1 MTNKINILVTS
12 VGSELAFSIIKALK
26 SSKLKYRLFGCDI
39 CPEVVGTHWCD
50 HFEQIPAVTEHSKYL
65 DALVSLV
72 SKKKIDIL
80 IPTFDLEFSVLA
92 SEKNRFEN
100 ELGCHILVNNAEEIE
115 TFNDKWLSHKWFRS
129 NGIPT
134 PETALPEDPTDTF
147 TFPCMIKPRHGG
159 GSRFI
164 FKAQTKEELNKFIP
178 VVPDPIIQKYIAP
191 TGGEF
196 TAGTFRKMSGETHL
210 IIMRRTLKFG
220 MTNTAETVKDVK
232 LESFCREVIQ
242 NTRLIGSNNI
252 QFVVGSDGPM
262 VHEINPRFSG
272 TTGIRAN
279 FGFNDVEMWIN
290 EALGKKGTTTPSIKQ
305 GKVLR
310 FMEELY
316 VF

>member
-1 MTNKINILVTS
+1 MENKINILVTG

-26 SSKLKYRLFGCDI
+26 SSKLKYQLFGCDI

-50 HFEQIPAVTEHSKYL
+50 HFEQIPAVAEHSKYL

-72 SKKKIDIL
+72 SKKNIDIL
-80 IPTFDLEFSVLA
+80 IPTVDPEFSVLA

-100 ELGCHILVNNAEEIE
+100 RFGCHILVNNAEEIKI
-115 TFNDKWLSHKWFRS
+115 FNDKWLAHKWFES

-134 PETALPEDPTDTF
+134 PETVLPEDPTDTF
-147 TFPCMIKPRHGG
+147 PCMIKPRQGG

-196 TAGTFRKMSGETHL
+196 TAGTFRKTSGETHL

-220 MTNTAETVKDVK
+220 MTNTAETVKDAK
-232 LESFCREVIQ
+232 LETFCREVIQ